1 MPVTYV
7 KHAVHV
13 PLWVSGFV
21 TITSTAPEACAGVV
35 AEMLVAFTTVTELA
49 AAPPKLTVAGA
60 TKPVPVIVTAVPP
73 AVEPLFGF
81 TLVTVG
87 AELTKVKQ
95 PEHVPVW
102 VSAFVTTTSTAPAA
116 CAGVVALI
124 CVALTT
130 VTPLAEDPPNVTV
143 AGPTK
148 PVPVIVTDVPP
159 AVEPLVG
166 ATAAAEGAAPN
177 VTLAMRVPHWS
188 LTVQPAHGGA
198 VFTLAYSPAS
208 QMSVGSFGSTAPAK
222 KSPQRFWLQKLQ
234 L

>member
-21 TITSTAPEACAGVV
+21 TITSTAPEAWAGVV
-35 AEMLVAFTTVTELA
+35 AEMLVAFSTVTELA

-60 TKPVPVIVTAVPP
+60 TKPVP
-73 AVEPLFGF
+73 L
-81 TLVTVG
+81 
-87 AELTKVKQ
+87 
-95 PEHVPVW
+95 
-102 VSAFVTTTSTAPAA
+102 
-116 CAGVVALI
+116 
-124 CVALTT
+124 
-130 VTPLAEDPPNVTV
+130 
-143 AGPTK
+143 
-148 PVPVIVTDVPP
+148 IVTDVPP

-166 ATAAAEGAAPN
+166 ATAVAEGAAPN
-177 VTLAMRVPHWS
+177 VTLAIRVPHWS

-198 VFTLAYSPAS
+198 VVTLAYSPAS